1 MGGDR
6 RDSTL
11 RPFYF
16 TLDGLMSNLVAKQKR
31 TLLVRSCVR
40 FLVK

>member
-16 TLDGLMSNLVAKQKR
+16 TLDGLMSNSVAKQKR

>member
-1 MGGDR
+1 MDGDR

-11 RPFYF
+11 RPFYYA
-16 TLDGLMSNLVAKQKR
+16 LDDLISNLVAKQKR

-40 FLVK
+40 FL